1 MQEGYIWIFN
11 FVVSCSFITL
21 VLLIPLWLLR
31 WHTCGDIFLETM
43 LILMSKRIPFP
54 MDIGVRK
61 VNAVCHF
68 CNCGYGYILL
78 LLMKDS
84 MSWVLPVR
92 NRYLWTKCFLIIS
105 HSNFFFAKNEF
116 CQFSKS
122 MFLNFFLLHN
132 FLSTDSILHL
142 WSLLYFN
149 FDLLASIWWP
159 ITRGCRTFCL
169 AIWLIPEYYKQDLI
183 FPMFLIEVHVR
194 FWDIICKVNICI
206 SCASLK
212 ASLTFKRSSNIVT
225 SGHFP
230 RLGYLI
236 FRAFPV
242 LENWFSFSRKI
253 TDSHNAKGLFPGN

>member
-1 MQEGYIWIFN
+1 MQEGYIWNFN

-92 NRYLWTKCFLIIS
+92 NRYLWTKCFLMIS
-105 HSNFFFAKNEF
+105 HDFFFQKQVLSVLEIHV
-116 CQFSKS
+116 SY
-122 MFLNFFLLHN
+122 FFLLHN

-159 ITRGCRTFCL
+159 ITRGCLIFCL
-169 AIWLIPEYYKQDLI
+169 AIWLIPQYYKQDLI
-183 FPMFLIEVHVR
+183 SP
-194 FWDIICKVNICI
+194 C
-206 SCASLK
+206 S
-212 ASLTFKRSSNIVT
+212 
-225 SGHFP
+225 
-230 RLGYLI
+230 
-236 FRAFPV
+236 
-242 LENWFSFSRKI
+242 
-253 TDSHNAKGLFPGN
+253 